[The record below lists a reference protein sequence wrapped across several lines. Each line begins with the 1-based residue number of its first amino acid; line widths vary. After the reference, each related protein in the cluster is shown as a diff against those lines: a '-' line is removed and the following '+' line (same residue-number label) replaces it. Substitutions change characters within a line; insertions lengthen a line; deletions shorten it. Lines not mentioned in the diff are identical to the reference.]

1 MMQASEKTQMN
12 VRVGDNVETK
22 SSELKDELYGNG
34 DALGETLVTIS
45 LGITSILKRVTVTAS
60 QNVSACGPT
69 SRAKG
74 QLTALR
80 DKVTAAHLP
89 LSERKTAIK
98 ET

>member
-22 SSELKDELYGNG
+22 SSELKELYGNG

-45 LGITSILKRVTVTAS
+45 LGIISILKRVTVTAS